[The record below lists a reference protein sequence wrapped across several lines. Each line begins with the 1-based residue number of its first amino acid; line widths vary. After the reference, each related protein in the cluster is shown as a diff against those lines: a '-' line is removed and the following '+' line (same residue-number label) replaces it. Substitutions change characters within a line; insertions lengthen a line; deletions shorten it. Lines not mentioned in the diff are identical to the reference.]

1 MMAVELD
8 HVEAFVA
15 IVRRGG
21 FTRAA
26 GSLHLS
32 QPAISRRIHLLEH
45 ELGAP
50 VFDRVRGGVVLT
62 DAGRAFLPHAE
73 AILASARDGVAAVGA
88 VSGGERGTVM
98 LALVGT
104 LASTSLTGRLKRF
117 RDAHPGVDLRLRT
130 ALSREVSAL
139 VRRGEATVGLRYGA
153 DADPDLVSIRVH
165 DEPMVAVAH
174 AGHPLAR
181 LRRVDGRALAHERWV
196 TFPARAHTEPPE
208 PYSSALAQALAGWRL
223 QAEIVPVD
231 SLTAQKRMVEAG
243 FGLALLPESSVHE
256 ELRAGTLRALRIPS
270 LRVSLRVERIHRR
283 RAYLSGAARAL
294 LDVLGDWTPAGR
306 RPRP

>member
-1 MMAVELD
+1 MELD
-8 HVEAFVA
+8 HLEAFVA

-26 GSLHLS
+26 SSLHLS

-50 VFDRVRGGVVLT
+50 VFDRVRAGIVLT

-73 AILASARDGVAAVGA
+73 ALLACARDGAAAVAAVR
-88 VSGGERGTVM
+88 GGEHGTVT

-104 LASTSLTGRLKRF
+104 LASTALADRLRRF
-117 RDAHPGVDLRLRT
+117 REARPGVDLRLRT
-130 ALSREVSAL
+130 ALSREVSDL
-139 VRRGEATVGLRYGA
+139 VRRGEATLGLRYGA
-153 DADPDLVSIRVH
+153 DPHPELLSVRVH
-165 DEPMVAVAH
+165 DEPMVAVAG
-174 AGHPLAR
+174 ARHPLAR
-181 LRRVDGRALAHERWV
+181 AKRVESKALAGERWV
-196 TFPARAHTEPPE
+196 AFPARPGAPPE

-223 QAEIVPVD
+223 EAEIVPVD

-256 ELRAGTLRALRIPS
+256 EVRSGTLRVLRIPD
-270 LRVSLRVERIHRR
+270 LRVTLRVERIHRR
-283 RAYLSGAARAL
+283 RAYLSGAAQAL
-294 LDVLGDWTPAGR
+294 MAMLADWPAKAP
-306 RPRP
+306 RPRRRA